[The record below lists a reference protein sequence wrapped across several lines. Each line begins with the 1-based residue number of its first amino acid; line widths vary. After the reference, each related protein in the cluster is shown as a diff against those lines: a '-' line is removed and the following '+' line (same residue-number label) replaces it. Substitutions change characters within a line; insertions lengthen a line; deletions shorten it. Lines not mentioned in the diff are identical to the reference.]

1 VTHASERGE
10 PAGHADPWTGAE
22 HRLLRGTV
30 RALVEREIVPHLAT
44 WERQGELPRSLS
56 RRFGEAGLLGAGWP
70 EEVGGSGGDITHAAA
85 RHDRDSRIL
94 GIGGGTGEIMHEII
108 ARTMGL

>member
-1 VTHASERGE
+1 VTHVSERDE
-10 PAGHADPWTGAE
+10 RTGHAETWTGPE

-30 RALVEREIVPHLAT
+30 RALVEREIVPFLAT

-70 EEVGGSGGDITHAAA
+70 EAVGGSGGDLTHAAA
-85 RHDRDSRIL
+85 A
-94 GIGGGTGEIMHEII
+94 TGWSATI
-108 ARTMGL
+108 ATAASSASAGARARS